1 MISIRPCG
9 EIIREISDSRDAPI
23 DGNIMNTHDQVALRN
38 LFIKGY
44 LPDVCMN
51 CSYLMCNEFDWSW
64 ADVDEYYDYF
74 RIK

>member
-1 MISIRPCG
+1 MRYLTAG
-9 EIIREISDSRDAPI
+9 DAPI
-23 DGNIMNTHDQVALRN
+23 DGNIMNTHEQVALRN

-51 CSYLMCNEFDWSW
+51 CSYLMCNEFDWFR
-64 ADVDEYYDYF
+64 ADVDEYFDYF